1 MTLSKLNRKEPPE
14 RRAVRKIELPE
25 PSISTLP
32 NGAKLAVINAGTQDI
47 VKMEVIFNGGT
58 RYQKKILS
66 SQAAVSLMCEG
77 TTTRNSNQLAEQ
89 LDFLGS
95 FLQHSFD
102 RDFASVSLFTTRKHF
117 AASLEVVADILTNPT
132 YPENELEIFRKKGKQ
147 SLTVELEK
155 VETLA
160 KQGFFQCLFGP
171 DHPYGSFA
179 TPNDFDKLSQPDVAD
194 FHKNFH
200 NLSNSFIILAGRV
213 DEHEVKT
220 VETLLG
226 ANSPGRRLGA
236 LNNSLPAAAQTPRE
250 KFTYKENA
258 IQSAVRIGKQMVS
271 RNHPDY
277 IGLMVLNTIL
287 GGYFG
292 SRLMQNLR
300 EDKGFTYGISSI
312 LIPYRE
318 TSVFMIG
325 TEVGREVTKPAVEEI
340 YNELDKLVR
349 VPVPAEELELVKSQM
364 TGDLLRT
371 LDGPLAIAD
380 SIAELYQYNNMNLNF
395 LDQTIE
401 TINTITSNKLQ
412 SLAISYFNPDE
423 MVKSVAGAQPF

>member
-1 MTLSKLNRKEPPE
+1 MTSSKLNRKEPPE
-14 RRAVRKIELPE
+14 KRAVSKIELPK

-58 RYQKKILS
+58 RYQKKFLLAQGAI
-66 SQAAVSLMCEG
+66 SLMFEG
-77 TTTRNSNQLAEQ
+77 TTTRSSNQIAEQ
-89 LDFLGS
+89 LDYYGS

-102 RDFASVSLFTTRKHF
+102 RDFASVSLFTTRKYF
-117 AASLEVVADILTNPT
+117 AASLEVVADSLFNPT
-132 YPENELEIFRKKGKQ
+132 YPKNELDIFKRKGKQ
-147 SLTVELEK
+147 SLTLELEK
-155 VETLA
+155 VETIA
-160 KQGFFQCLFGP
+160 RQRFFQCLFGP

-179 TPNDFDKLSQPDVAD
+179 NPDDFDKLNQPDVTE
-194 FHKNFH
+194 FHRNFLT
-200 NLSNSFIILAGRV
+200 LSNSFIILAGKV
-213 DEHEVKT
+213 DEPEVKA

-226 ANSPGRRLGA
+226 VHSPEKLPDN
-236 LNNSLPAAAQTPRE
+236 LSSSLPAAMQTTR
-250 KFTYKENA
+250 KNFTYKENA
-258 IQSAVRIGKQMVS
+258 IQSAVRIGKQMVH

-318 TSVFMIG
+318 TSVFMIA
-325 TEVGREVTKPAVEEI
+325 TEVGKDVTKPSVEEI
-340 YNELDKLVR
+340 YGEIEKLR
-349 VPVPAEELELVKSQM
+349 STPVPAEELDLVKGQLI
-364 TGDLLRT
+364 GDLLRT

-380 SIAELYQYNNMNLNF
+380 SIAGLYQYNNMNLKF

-401 TINTITSNKLQ
+401 TINTITPNELQ

-423 MVKSVAGAQPF
+423 MVESVAGMQPC

>member
-1 MTLSKLNRKEPPE
+1 
-14 RRAVRKIELPE
+14 
-25 PSISTLP
+25 
-32 NGAKLAVINAGTQDI
+32 
-47 VKMEVIFNGGT
+47 
-58 RYQKKILS
+58 
-66 SQAAVSLMCEG
+66 
-77 TTTRNSNQLAEQ
+77 
-89 LDFLGS
+89 
-95 FLQHSFD
+95 
-102 RDFASVSLFTTRKHF
+102 
-117 AASLEVVADILTNPT
+117 
-132 YPENELEIFRKKGKQ
+132 
-147 SLTVELEK
+147 
-155 VETLA
+155 
-160 KQGFFQCLFGP
+160 
-171 DHPYGSFA
+171 
-179 TPNDFDKLSQPDVAD
+179 
-194 FHKNFH
+194 
-200 NLSNSFIILAGRV
+200 
-213 DEHEVKT
+213 
-220 VETLLG
+220 
-226 ANSPGRRLGA
+226 
-236 LNNSLPAAAQTPRE
+236 NSLPAVAQTPRE

-401 TINTITSNKLQ
+401 TINTITPNKLQ

>member
-14 RRAVRKIELPE
+14 KRAVRKVELPK
-25 PSISTLP
+25 PSINTLP

-58 RYQKKILS
+58 RYQRKILS
-66 SQAAVSLMCEG
+66 AQAAVSLMCEG
-77 TTTRNSNQLAEQ
+77 TTTRNSNQIAEQ
-89 LDFLGS
+89 LDYYGS
-95 FLQHSFD
+95 FLQNSYD

-117 AASLEVVADILTNPT
+117 AASLEVVADILINPT
-132 YPENELEIFRKKGKQ
+132 YPKNELDIFRKKGKQ

-171 DHPYGSFA
+171 HHPYGNFA
-179 TPNDFDKLSQPDVAD
+179 TPDDFDKLSQPDVAD
-194 FHKNFH
+194 FHRNFH
-200 NLSNSFIILAGRV
+200 TLSNSFIILAGRV
-213 DEHEVKT
+213 DELEVKT

-226 ANSPGRRLGA
+226 ANSPKSCSGA
-236 LNNSLPAAAQTPRE
+236 LNSSLPAAAQTPRE
-250 KFTYKENA
+250 KFTYKDNA
-258 IQSAVRIGKQMVS
+258 IQSAVRIGTQMVR

-312 LIPYRE
+312 LIPYQE
-318 TSVFMIG
+318 TSVFMIS
-325 TEVGREVTKPAVEEI
+325 TEVGREATKPAVEEI
-340 YNELDKLVR
+340 YNEIDKLVR
-349 VPVPAEELELVKSQM
+349 IPVPAEELDLVKSQM
-364 TGDLLRT
+364 IGDLLRT

-380 SIAELYQYNNMNLNF
+380 IMAGLYQYNDMDLKF
-395 LDQTIE
+395 LDHTIE
-401 TINTITSNKLQ
+401 TINTITPNELQ
-412 SLAISYFNPDE
+412 SLAIRYLNPNE
-423 MVKSVAGAQPF
+423 MVVSVAGMQPF